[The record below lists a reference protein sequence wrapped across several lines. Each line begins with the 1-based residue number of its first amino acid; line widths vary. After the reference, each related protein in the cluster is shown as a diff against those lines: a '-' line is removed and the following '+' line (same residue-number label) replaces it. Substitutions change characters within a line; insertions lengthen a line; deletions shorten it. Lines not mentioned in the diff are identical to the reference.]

1 MGMTSD
7 RAVSLTLSTQDI
19 LSTLDHAEKL
29 FLADIALT
37 MDRGNVPHVREA
49 TTNLAL
55 IKALQTSLG
64 KGGKDGPIIA
74 ARLLGKIMI
83 QLMEP
88 IFDARLDAS
97 SAITLRREMLEAI
110 QHKFPS
116 AQFDDFEWPLMT
128 PSGSPLPRKKPSNF
142 LRLRTSSTEEASDDD
157 VDSNAS
163 MKAHW
168 NSIRETHAEQT
179 LDTSLLSTT
188 PKSQFPPHWTVV
200 HISLTPDKSTL
211 FISRQNV
218 SSEPLIFCVPLKGRR
233 ESDEDEHLTFD
244 DAVKE
249 LAEIIRLS
257 DQGTRNAV
265 NVRNDDPQAR
275 AAWWAERNTLDK
287 RMQELLENIEFC
299 WLGAFKVSILF
310 CQILFD

>member
-7 RAVSLTLSTQDI
+7 RAVLLTPSTQDI

-29 FLADIALT
+29 FWADLALT
-37 MDRGNVPHVREA
+37 ADRGNVPHVREA
-49 TTNLAL
+49 TINLAI
-55 IKALQTSLG
+55 IKAFQTSLG
-64 KGGKDGPIIA
+64 NGGKDGPIIA
-74 ARLLGKIMI
+74 ARLLGRIMVY
-83 QLMEP
+83 LVRL

-110 QHKFPS
+110 QYKFPS
-116 AQFDDFEWPLMT
+116 VQFDDLEWPLMT
-128 PSGSPLPRKKPSNF
+128 PSGSPLPRKRSSRF
-142 LRLRTSSTEEASDDD
+142 RRLRTSSAEEASEDDD
-157 VDSNAS
+157 DPNAR
-163 MKAHW
+163 MTAYW
-168 NSIRETHAEQT
+168 DSIRETYAEQT

-188 PKSQFPPHWTVV
+188 AMSQFPSHWTVV

-218 SSEPLIFCVPLKGRR
+218 SSEPLMFCVPLKGRR

-244 DAVKE
+244 DAIKE

-265 NVRNDDPQAR
+265 NVRNDDPRAR

-299 WLGAFKVSILF
+299 WLGAFKVGILF
-310 CQILFD
+310 